1 MQLST
6 IPRSIAFGVLAFLL
20 PLPLL
25 AQNQGEAPA
34 VILSDI
40 PFDIKVLGEG
50 SERSRFEVR
59 NHAGEI
65 LSSGTVLP
73 RESASASGLI
83 VGAPDELPLTV
94 TVGN

>member
-1 MQLST
+1 MQLSN
-6 IPRSIAFGVLAFLL
+6 IARSIAFGLSALL
-20 PLPLL
+20 SPLPLL
-25 AQNQGEAPA
+25 AQNQEEAPA

-65 LSSGTVLP
+65 L
-73 RESASASGLI
+73 
-83 VGAPDELPLTV
+83 
-94 TVGN
+94 